1 MNMHSSFELK
11 NHHFIAVL
19 SFLTLLLAFNQL
31 WVIEGDGDS
40 IVYATVSK
48 TIAESGNWL
57 TPTYNFRLFFDHPP
71 LLLWV
76 NALLFKIFGFEEW
89 VPRLFTGISGLGAVL
104 LVFYIGNRYANQ
116 YTGFFAG
123 ISLLLSYDFI
133 QMLNKNRMEIPLLFL
148 YICGLY
154 GFLRGIEGDKK
165 GFYLSGIFAGLA
177 FLTKGIVSAGIFV
190 ISFILIFDLKKVSLL
205 KRKEIWLFILISLL
219 IPATFFIAQYHVNGE
234 EFFKK
239 YFFGQVFQSIKEGPN
254 PSSPFYYL
262 GYILV
267 AYLPWL
273 PFFLHGIVITL
284 RDGEKYPL
292 WRMTLF
298 WCAVI
303 FISFSVASSKR
314 HYYLLPMFPAMS
326 LLTGRSLDRLLTE
339 GKKLIFFRVIVLI
352 CVSASL
358 FLAISPIPLHRNSYP
373 EIYKMAPYLKEVL
386 TENDLIISYRNREG
400 ISTPS
405 FYLINDKLK
414 IEYCYK
420 PEELQELIKN
430 NKTKRIILCTSD
442 KNVEDNTTII
452 EGFFPFIE
460 NNGLRFYSNDPNVK
474 LSGHIY

>member
-31 WVIEGDGDS
+31 WVIEGD
-40 IVYATVSK
+40 
-48 TIAESGNWL
+48 
-57 TPTYNFRLFFDHPP
+57 
-71 LLLWV
+71 
-76 NALLFKIFGFEEW
+76 
-89 VPRLFTGISGLGAVL
+89 
-104 LVFYIGNRYANQ
+104 
-116 YTGFFAG
+116 
-123 ISLLLSYDFI
+123 
-133 QMLNKNRMEIPLLFL
+133 
-148 YICGLY
+148 
-154 GFLRGIEGDKK
+154 KK

-177 FLTKGIVSAGIFV
+177 FLTKGIVSAGILI
-190 ISFILIFDLKKVSLL
+190 ISFILIFDLKKASLL

-219 IPATFFIAQYHVNGE
+219 IPSAFFIAQYHVNGE

-273 PFFLHGIVITL
+273 PFFLHGIGITL
-284 RDGEKYPL
+284 RDGEKHPL

-314 HYYLLPMFPAMS
+314 YYYLLPMFPAMS

-386 TENDLIISYRNREG
+386 TENDLIISYRNGEG

-442 KNVEDNTTII
+442 KNVEDNPKII

-474 LSGHIY
+474 PSGHIY

>member
-1 MNMHSSFELK
+1 MHSSFELK

-57 TPTYNFRLFFDHPP
+57 TPTYNFRLFFDRPP

-116 YTGFFAG
+116 YTGFLAG

-133 QMLNKNRMEIPLLFL
+133 QMLNKNRMDIPLLFL

-177 FLTKGIVSAGIFV
+177 FLTKGIVSAGILV
-190 ISFILIFDLKKVSLL
+190 ISFILIFDLKKASLL

-219 IPATFFIAQYHVNGE
+219 IPSAFFIAQYHVNGE

-273 PFFLHGIVITL
+273 PFFLHGIVITF
-284 RDGEKYPL
+284 RDGEKHPSG
-292 WRMTLF
+292 
-298 WCAVI
+298 VQ
-303 FISFSVASSKR
+303 
-314 HYYLLPMFPAMS
+314 
-326 LLTGRSLDRLLTE
+326 
-339 GKKLIFFRVIVLI
+339 
-352 CVSASL
+352 L
-358 FLAISPIPLHRNSYP
+358 FLFLFLLQVQR
-373 EIYKMAPYLKEVL
+373 
-386 TENDLIISYRNREG
+386 DII
-400 ISTPS
+400 ICCPC
-405 FYLINDKLK
+405 FLP
-414 IEYCYK
+414 C
-420 PEELQELIKN
+420 
-430 NKTKRIILCTSD
+430 
-442 KNVEDNTTII
+442 
-452 EGFFPFIE
+452 PF
-460 NNGLRFYSNDPNVK
+460 
-474 LSGHIY
+474 